1 MRLLVVL
8 FLFCSVS
15 IYAKGNDILSD
26 IVSPY
31 IVNSIYTSAN
41 IIDIKNLPDL
51 VDQEEKV
58 SVCINEYVRKQ
69 SRSYSKIAQDNLYD
83 LINNFGIIMSKV
95 RGKKPA
101 IDDIPYTEKIEALA
115 RVQCETY
122 YTLGV
127 LK

>member
-1 MRLLVVL
+1 M
-8 FLFCSVS
+8 
-15 IYAKGNDILSD
+15 SD

>member
-15 IYAKGNDILSD
+15 IYEKGNDILSD